1 MVVGAKLVNAAN
13 QSLSMQTHP
22 KSSWYW
28 KDDGVIP
35 FIGNAPQ
42 RESYAPSEELPPS
55 HKKATQAPELH
66 IGVAETVQS
75 ADTVHVVPTA
85 AVASMVLHDTVT
97 VKDITAGSPAVLPA
111 RDWICQKNAH
121 THATLRR
128 QAQHI
133 DGVWYVAKL
142 GEEPRRRHTP
152 GQHFHDTTVHLDG
165 HVAEQIQL
173 PLLTATLA
181 INLNREEVI
190 VSANSVVAAEP
201 VIQHAYTQRT
211 LGTGKN

>member
-1 MVVGAKLVNAAN
+1 MVVGANSVVAAEPVIEHADAPKVLLVLEVN
-13 QSLSMQTHP
+13 
-22 KSSWYW
+22 
-28 KDDGVIP
+28 DGVIP

-55 HKKATQAPELH
+55 HDKATQAPALH

-85 AVASMVLHDTVT
+85 AVASMVLPVKVT

-111 RDWICQKNAH
+111 RDWICQINAH

-133 DGVWYVAKL
+133 DGV
-142 GEEPRRRHTP
+142 
-152 GQHFHDTTVHLDG
+152 
-165 HVAEQIQL
+165 
-173 PLLTATLA
+173 
-181 INLNREEVI
+181 
-190 VSANSVVAAEP
+190 
-201 VIQHAYTQRT
+201 
-211 LGTGKN
+211 